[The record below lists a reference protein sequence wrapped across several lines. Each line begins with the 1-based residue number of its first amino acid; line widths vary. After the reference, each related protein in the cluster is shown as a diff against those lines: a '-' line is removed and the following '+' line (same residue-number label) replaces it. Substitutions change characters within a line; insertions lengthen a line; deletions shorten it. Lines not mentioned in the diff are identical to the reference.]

1 MPITSQPEMERNT
14 PYPCAEERRAL
25 TGDRREMGH
34 RSADG
39 SRAAKIKVGS
49 VAEKLSWVLK
59 LGRAML

>member
-1 MPITSQPEMERNT
+1 
-14 PYPCAEERRAL
+14 
-25 TGDRREMGH
+25 MGH

-59 LGRAML
+59 LGRAKLWVKMNQCHARPWGSREEKTPSYRVVQIGCG